1 MLVSLTI
8 KLKLAFLIKKKHTDK
23 YKEYNEDAAFSTMCR
38 PLSCNLMV
46 ILFGPLSYRFVNKD
60 RQF

>member
-1 MLVSLTI
+1 MLVLLTN
-8 KLKLAFLIKKKHTDK
+8 LKLAFLIKKAHWQ

-46 ILFGPLSYRFVNKD
+46 ILFGPLYYKFVNKD